1 MMTKGNV
8 FMNLKCN
15 FRCQFVYTLHGVLAK
30 LIFRSCVTR
39 DGAICIKMAHLSI
52 LMEPTLL
59 LEKTSATVSY
69 NVFGSYWYLN
79 VASMLAAQV
88 TRTESYVYVV
98 EQAQCFS
105 LEHQQQTEKKTYK
118 SLSSD
123 RSEKIPDGSCSI
135 LFLEI
140 DLQERVFQQIFMI
153 HMI

>member
-8 FMNLKCN
+8 LMSLKCN
-15 FRCQFVYTLHGVLAK
+15 FRCQFVYTQHGVLAK

-59 LEKTSATVSY
+59 LEKASATVSY
-69 NVFGSYWYLN
+69 NVFGWYWYLN
-79 VASMLAAQV
+79 VACMLAAQV

-105 LEHQQQTEKKTYK
+105 LEHQQQTEKKTQN

-123 RSEKIPDGSCSI
+123 GSENIPDESCSI
-135 LFLEI
+135 LLMCS
-140 DLQERVFQQIFMI
+140 DLQE
-153 HMI
+153 